1 VFNKEDNSNKVHY
14 VCVIR
19 IVLCF
24 TPVGKYFLLIHF
36 IRRCFSVNTVVLIVT
51 NVCKEKLE
59 ILAKN
64 CYCWK

>member
-1 VFNKEDNSNKVHY
+1 MCNTHSFMFHSCGEIFSFDSLY
-14 VCVIR
+14 
-19 IVLCF
+19 
-24 TPVGKYFLLIHF
+24 F

-59 ILAKN
+59 ILVKN